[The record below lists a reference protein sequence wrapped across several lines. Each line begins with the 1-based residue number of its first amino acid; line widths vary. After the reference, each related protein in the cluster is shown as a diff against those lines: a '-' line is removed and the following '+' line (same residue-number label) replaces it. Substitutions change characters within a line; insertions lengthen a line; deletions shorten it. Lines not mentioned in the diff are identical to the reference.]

1 VNIAPQ
7 TLFSIAGFPF
17 TNTVFVTLIVD
28 VIIVFIVVSA
38 ARALSVRPGKFQ
50 NAVEAVVDYFY
61 SATKDIAGDRASF
74 IYPWVLSFF
83 IFIVIANLI
92 EFIPGFESIRLI
104 PHDSAAAAA
113 AGMEERGI
121 PLFRVAT
128 SDLNLTLALAV
139 ISVIMSHYYSIK
151 YTGIKAY
158 IGRFVSFKM
167 FGFFLI
173 VGAIE
178 LMSELV
184 KFITFSFRLF
194 GNIFAGDVALA
205 VTKYFFVMAS
215 FEIFVGVIQAFVFA
229 TLTMAFTTM
238 LTEKH

>member
-1 VNIAPQ
+1 MNIAPQ
-7 TLFSIAGFPF
+7 TLFSIAGFPV

-28 VIIVFIVVSA
+28 VIILLIVFSVA
-38 ARALSVRPGKFQ
+38 KALAVRPGRFQ
-50 NAVEAVVDYFY
+50 NAVEAVVNYFY
-61 SATKDIAGDRASF
+61 SATKEIAGDRASF

-83 IFIVIANLI
+83 IFIAVANLI
-92 EFIPGFESIRLI
+92 EFIPGFESIRVFTQA
-104 PHDSAAAAA
+104 SA
-113 AGMEERGI
+113 GLDERGI

-139 ISVIMSHYYSIK
+139 ISVIMSHFYSIK

-158 IGRFVSFKM
+158 VGRFISFKM
-167 FGFFLI
+167 FGFFII
-173 VGAIE
+173 VGMIE

-215 FEIFVGVIQAFVFA
+215 FEIFVAVIQAFVFA

-238 LTEKH
+238 LTEKSH

>member
-1 VNIAPQ
+1 MNIAPQ
-7 TLFSIAGFPF
+7 ALFSIAGFPF

-28 VIIVFIVVSA
+28 VIILLIVISVV
-38 ARALSVRPGKFQ
+38 RALSVRPGKLQ
-50 NAVEAVVDYFY
+50 NAVESVVNYFY
-61 SATKDIAGDRASF
+61 SATKEIAGDRASF

-83 IFIVIANLI
+83 IFIVVANLI
-92 EFIPGFESIRLI
+92 EFIPGFESIRVF
-104 PHDSAAAAA
+104 PVHAV
-113 AGMEERGI
+113 GMDERGI

-139 ISVIMSHYYSIK
+139 ISVIMSHFYSIK

-173 VGAIE
+173 VGMIE
-178 LMSELV
+178 FMSELV
-184 KFITFSFRLF
+184 KFLTFSFRLF

-238 LTEKH
+238 LTEKSH